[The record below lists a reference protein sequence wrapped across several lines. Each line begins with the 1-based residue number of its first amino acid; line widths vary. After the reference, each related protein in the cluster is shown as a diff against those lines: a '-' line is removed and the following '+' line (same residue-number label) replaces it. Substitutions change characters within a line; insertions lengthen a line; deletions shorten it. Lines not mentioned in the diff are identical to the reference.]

1 MSMKKELIAHGD
13 HVDFINGYELFMQT
27 NSEPSSKEPSQE
39 TVSKESNHIYSETEV
54 SFASSLDIIK
64 TLTLTIIE

>member
-13 HVDFINGYELFMQT
+13 HVGFINGYELFMQ
-27 NSEPSSKEPSQE
+27 